1 MFVHSTVLWCAR
13 GAPPSSGRRSNV
25 GENVGAENGK
35 PTVLVVDDDT
45 ALRTL
50 CRQALEPI
58 YEVVEAENGA
68 AALRQLYQHRPA
80 LVLLDVSMPVMD
92 GWETC
97 RRIHDIADVP
107 VIMLTARDAD
117 HDVARGLDSG
127 ADDYVTKPF
136 SPVELLARI
145 RAALRRH
152 NRAGTEE
159 PPVFSYDE
167 GRLVVDTGKRL
178 AIVRGQEVALSATE
192 YKLLELLARH
202 PGQVLSHEQILEA
215 VWGPAY
221 AGESG
226 YVKTYV
232 GLLRNKIE
240 DDPRNPVYVLARRG
254 LGYYLNRRGRQAAE
268 AES

>member
-1 MFVHSTVLWCAR
+1 M
-13 GAPPSSGRRSNV
+13 GADSER
-25 GENVGAENGK
+25 A
-35 PTVLVVDDDT
+35 TILVVDDDA

-50 CRQALEPI
+50 CRQALEPS
-58 YEVVEAENGA
+58 YDVVEAENGA
-68 AALRQLYQHRPA
+68 AALRQMYQHRPA

-97 RRIHDIADVP
+97 RRIRDMTDVP
-107 VIMLTARDAD
+107 IIMLTARDTD
-117 HDVARGLDSG
+117 RDVARGLDSG

-136 SPVELLARI
+136 SPIELLARI
-145 RAALRRH
+145 RAVLRRQ
-152 NRAGTEE
+152 RRSTVEE
-159 PPVFSYDE
+159 PPLFSYDG
-167 GRLVVDTGKRL
+167 GRLVVDTGRRL
-178 AIVRGQEVALSATE
+178 AVVRGHEVPLSATE

-221 AGESG
+221 AGETG

-240 DDPRNPVYVLARRG
+240 EDPRHPVYILARRG
-254 LGYYLNRRGRQAAE
+254 LGYYLNRRGRQPPE
-268 AES
+268 AQT